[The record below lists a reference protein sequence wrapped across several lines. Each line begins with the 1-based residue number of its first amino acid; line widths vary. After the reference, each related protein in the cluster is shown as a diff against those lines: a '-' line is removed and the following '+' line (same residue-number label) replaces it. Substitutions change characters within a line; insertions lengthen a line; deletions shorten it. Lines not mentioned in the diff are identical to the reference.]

1 MVGEFIGICPFLALF
16 WEMGL
21 MSGLDSVFTI
31 KGCIKLRNCQCLWYQ
46 IGKFLLRSLYELTN

>member
-1 MVGEFIGICPFLALF
+1 MVGEIIGICPFLALF

-31 KGCIKLRNCQCLWYQ
+31 KGCIKINNCQCLDIKLGNSY
-46 IGKFLLRSLYELTN
+46 